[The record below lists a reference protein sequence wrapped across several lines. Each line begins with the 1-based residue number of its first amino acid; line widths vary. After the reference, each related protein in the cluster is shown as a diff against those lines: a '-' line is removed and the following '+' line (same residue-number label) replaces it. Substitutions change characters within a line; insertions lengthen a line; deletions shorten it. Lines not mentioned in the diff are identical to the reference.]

1 VENQRAVSLTFAIAA
16 VMVGVFAR
24 LLLIDVAVT
33 MNWDVTLPSIA
44 DSNAM
49 AQVVNVPGVVGL
61 VCGGIAFFVLL
72 RHERAGAF
80 IDSVW
85 SEMALVTW
93 PSREETT
100 RNTTI
105 VIGASI
111 LFSVVLFIFDSSWV
125 QVLRLFERVAG

>member
-1 VENQRAVSLTFAIAA
+1 MENQRAVSLTFAIAA
-16 VMVGVFAR
+16 VLVGMFAR

-33 MNWDVTLPSIA
+33 MNWDVTLPFFAAS
-44 DSNAM
+44 DAM
-49 AQVVNVPGVVGL
+49 AQVANVPGVVGF
-61 VCGGIAFFVLL
+61 VCGVVAFFVLL

-85 SEMALVTW
+85 SELAQVSW

-105 VIGASI
+105 VLGASI

-125 QVLRLFERVAG
+125 QVLRLFDHLAG